1 MRKAFLLRPDIVY
14 LNHGSYGACPA
25 VVFERYQAWQR
36 ELESEPVEFLGRRF
50 GSLMRAAR
58 TDLADFVGAD
68 PEDIAFVHNA
78 TTAINT
84 VAQSLTLQPA
94 DEILSTNLEY
104 GALDRAWA
112 AVCAR
117 TGSRYIRR
125 PISLPVTDRADLVE
139 EIWSGF
145 NERTRVLYL
154 SHITSATGFALPVKE
169 LIARAKDE
177 GLVVVVDGAHAPGQI
192 PLNLEDL
199 GADFYTGNCHKWMM
213 TPKGCAFLYARRE
226 AQEKLRTLIVSWG
239 DVAESDSSFIREF
252 EYQGTNDISA
262 FLSVSAAIRFMREN
276 SWDNVRTSCHELVNV
291 YRAGMRGITGLP
303 SLTPDTSEWYAQ
315 LSAHPMPPCDGP
327 AFQRALFEE
336 YSIEIPVMNGPNG
349 EHYLR
354 ISVQGYN
361 TRDDVDRLL
370 GAVRALLP
378 QFAEIAAS

>member
-1 MRKAFLLRPDIVY
+1 
-14 LNHGSYGACPA
+14 
-25 VVFERYQAWQR
+25 
-36 ELESEPVEFLGRRF
+36 
-50 GSLMRAAR
+50 
-58 TDLADFVGAD
+58 
-68 PEDIAFVHNA
+68 
-78 TTAINT
+78 
-84 VAQSLTLQPA
+84 
-94 DEILSTNLEY
+94 
-104 GALDRAWA
+104 
-112 AVCAR
+112 
-117 TGSRYIRR
+117 
-125 PISLPVTDRADLVE
+125 
-139 EIWSGF
+139 
-145 NERTRVLYL
+145 
-154 SHITSATGFALPVKE
+154 
-169 LIARAKDE
+169 
-177 GLVVVVDGAHAPGQI
+177 
-192 PLNLEDL
+192 
-199 GADFYTGNCHKWMM
+199 MM